1 MTNKKIYLIAGEA
14 SGDNIGSKLMRA
26 LKQKESLSFY
36 GVGGAKMQAEGL
48 RPLFPMEEISVMGF
62 LEVIPKIPHIR
73 RLIKQTVQDII
84 KHKPDVLVTIDSF
97 GFNKRVVKGVRQAL
111 GKNIKIV
118 HYVAPTVWAYKPKRV
133 YEVAR
138 LYDLQLLILP
148 FEKEF
153 FEPAGVN
160 SEYIG
165 HPVVEDAI
173 IKKTRREEFSLP
185 AKARVLLI
193 MVGSRAGEVQRLA
206 PIFAET
212 LAKLRQTN
220 KEKIIALL
228 PTLPHLETNLRKY
241 FSEDCIISSQ
251 PGIKEKFFSLAEVAL
266 VKSGTSSV
274 EMMMWGIPSV
284 VAYKVNPL
292 TYLYLK
298 WAVKVKYVSIVNL
311 IFNSE
316 VIPELIQS
324 NCRADKISAKLDELL
339 NNPQIQSLQKQQY
352 KSAIKTLGA
361 GSQQSPSEKA
371 ASAILKLT
379 Q

>member
-148 FEKEF
+148 FEKDF
-153 FEPAGVN
+153 FQPAGVN

-185 AKARVLLI
+185 VKARVLLI
-193 MVGSRAGEVQRLA
+193 MAGSRAGEVQRLA

-228 PTLPHLETNLRKY
+228 PTLPHLESVLRKY

-298 WAVKVKYVSIVNL
+298 CAVKVKYVSIVNL

-371 ASAILKLT
+371 ASAILRLT